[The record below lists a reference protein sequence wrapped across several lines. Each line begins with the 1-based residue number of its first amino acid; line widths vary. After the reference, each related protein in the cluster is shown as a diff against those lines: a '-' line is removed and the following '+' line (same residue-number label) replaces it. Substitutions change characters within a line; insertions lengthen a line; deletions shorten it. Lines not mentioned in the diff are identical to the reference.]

1 MSDENTKLTIK
12 DQLDSFIKAYP
23 KAKTLSCTFNG
34 SGDSFESFD
43 DICAFNKKDE
53 PIDIDF
59 GSEFDFDSIFESII
73 DHDDRADFN
82 NDGSCG
88 VIEIDLKTRRVT
100 INVSHYEMR
109 EVEQGENTYL
119 IGEDGEVG
127 EDADLV

>member
-23 KAKTLSCTFNG
+23 KAKTISCTFRG
-34 SGDSFESFD
+34 SGDSFDSFD
-43 DICAFNKKDE
+43 DICVFNKKDE
-53 PIDIDF
+53 PIDF
-59 GSEFDFDSIFESII
+59 GSEFDFDSIFESIVE
-73 DHDDRADFN
+73 HDDRADFN

-88 VIEIDLKTRRVT
+88 EIEIDLKTRRVT
-100 INVSHYEMR
+100 INVSYYEMQ
-109 EVEQGENTYL
+109 EIPQGDNTYL

>member
-23 KAKTLSCTFNG
+23 KAKTLSCTFRG
-34 SGDSFESFD
+34 SGDCFDEFD
-43 DICAFNKKDE
+43 DICVFNKKDE
-53 PIDIDF
+53 PIDF
-59 GSEFDFDSIFESII
+59 GSEFDFDSIFESIVE
-73 DHDDRADFN
+73 HDDRADFN

-88 VIEIDLKTRRVT
+88 EIEIDLKTRRVT
-100 INVSHYEMR
+100 INVSYYEMQ
-109 EVEQGENTYL
+109 EIPQGDNTYL

>member
-23 KAKTLSCTFNG
+23 KAKTLSCTFLG
-34 SGDSFESFD
+34 SGDSFDSFD
-43 DICAFNKKDE
+43 NICVLNDKGKS
-53 PIDIDF
+53 IDF
-59 GSEFDFDSIFESII
+59 GSEFDFESIFESII
-73 DHDDRADFN
+73 EHDDRADFN

-109 EVEQGENTYL
+109 EVPQGEETYL

-127 EDADLV
+127 EDADFV

>member
-34 SGDSFESFD
+34 SGDSFESFC

-53 PIDIDF
+53 PIDF

-73 DHDDRADFN
+73 EHDDRADFN

-88 VIEIDLKTRRVT
+88 EIEIDLKTRRVT
-100 INVSHYEMR
+100 INVSYYEMQ
-109 EVEQGENTYL
+109 EIPQGDNTYL